1 MGLPLRDRINLT
13 HAPAMSAAAVLLL
26 IAGGCSQ
33 QSNRGLNPLTLLNRP
48 HTAEETYAEFVA
60 EQHHEARLRESRDR
74 SGGSSGDSQ
83 LSGSWGQGHTARA
96 ILAMTTTGP
105 RFESPQTTRRV
116 NASDS
121 QAHQREI
128 QFTTPAG
135 KPATGRSTTVQRL
148 GLFGEFPG
156 VGPIAR
162 SSPLDSQGNIR
173 PVSFST
179 EGGDF
184 DPDPDPTGQWLVY
197 ASTRHRETADLY
209 IKRIDGTT
217 VTQLTSD
224 PADDRMPAFRPDG
237 KAIAFASDR
246 GGTWDLYLV
255 GMNDDKLVQLTN
267 DPTHEI
273 HPSFSP
279 DGKRLVYCAFG
290 TQSGQWELVV
300 LDLANPTLKRFV
312 GFGQFPH
319 WSPTS
324 DRIVF
329 QRARERGSRLYSIWT
344 LDLVDGEALR
354 PTEIA
359 ASANAAAITPHWS
372 PDGKRIVFCT
382 VVDPSN
388 ELQHDLGKADLWT
401 INADGTSRVNLTRSS
416 FVNVQPVWSPDGT
429 IFFVSDRSKNGV
441 ENIWSLRPSQS
452 NWGRFAGA
460 KDAPMGPAPVLASPA
475 MPESS
480 TVPGGDIAMQIDT
493 KSVDVRDVEQ
503 PME

>member
-1 MGLPLRDRINLT
+1 MTMGLSLRDRINLT
-13 HAPAMSAAAVLLL
+13 YAPALSAAAVLLL

-33 QSNRGLNPLTLLNRP
+33 QPG
-48 HTAEETYAEFVA
+48 
-60 EQHHEARLRESRDR
+60 SR
-74 SGGSSGDSQ
+74 
-83 LSGSWGQGHTARA
+83 GQGHTARA

-135 KPATGRSTTVQRL
+135 KPATGRSTTVRRL

-224 PADDRMPAFRPDG
+224 PADDRMPTFRPDG

-255 GMNDDKLVQLTN
+255 GSNGDKLVQLTN

-279 DGKRLVYCAFG
+279 DGLRFAYLSNKDSDDGLR
-290 TQSGQWELVV
+290 W
-300 LDLANPTLKRFV
+300 DLFV
-312 GFGQFPH
+312 R
-319 WSPTS
+319 SPTDS
-324 DRIVF
+324 LPKLV
-329 QRARERGSRLYSIWT
+329 ARNIR
-344 LDLVDGEALR
+344 
-354 PTEIA
+354 
-359 ASANAAAITPHWS
+359 
-372 PDGKRIVFCT
+372 
-382 VVDPSN
+382 
-388 ELQHDLGKADLWT
+388 
-401 INADGTSRVNLTRSS
+401 RSE
-416 FVNVQPVWSPDGT
+416 
-429 IFFVSDRSKNGV
+429 K
-441 ENIWSLRPSQS
+441 
-452 NWGRFAGA
+452 
-460 KDAPMGPAPVLASPA
+460 
-475 MPESS
+475 
-480 TVPGGDIAMQIDT
+480 
-493 KSVDVRDVEQ
+493 
-503 PME
+503 